1 MQKSEDI
8 LVYDFYGHFEKFGL
22 EWENVKLGFKHTIEK
37 AGQKIKK
44 KHYFYTRQQEEK
56 LLLTKVVLQV
66 FLISTH

>member
-22 EWENVKLGFKHTIEK
+22 EWENVKLGFKYAIEK

-44 KHYFYTRQQEEK
+44 NIIFTRGNK
-56 LLLTKVVLQV
+56 KKNCY
-66 FLISTH
+66 